1 VIAASFK
8 KITVEIDFVLNEVRL
23 MEELSGKVDY

>member
-1 VIAASFK
+1 VIATSFK

-23 MEELSGKVDY
+23 MEKLSGKVDY

>member
-1 VIAASFK
+1 VIAASLK

-23 MEELSGKVDY
+23 MEKLSGKVDY